1 VSQHETEILR
11 RRREHLILRVDR
23 ADLSKNVLRGFTAFD
38 IFLEQ
43 HPEFRERVTF
53 IAHLQ
58 PSRQDVPEYV
68 EYLEKIEA
76 LVAVINH
83 RHGTTDWMPIDL
95 RLRDDFEEA
104 VALYK
109 HYDLLLVNAMW
120 DGMNLVSKE
129 GPLVNT
135 RDGMIVL
142 SENTGAHEELGGC
155 ALSVNPFDV
164 QEQADAIHHALTATP
179 EERRRRM
186 DALRRIIT
194 SRTPQDWIDGQLG
207 DIEEKRAVV
216 RAR

>member
-1 VSQHETEILR
+1 M
-11 RRREHLILRVDR
+11 
-23 ADLSKNVLRGFTAFD
+23 
-38 IFLEQ
+38 
-43 HPEFRERVTF
+43 TF

-109 HYDLLLVNAMW
+109 HFDLLMVNAMW

-129 GPLVNT
+129 GPL
-135 RDGMIVL
+135 DQP
-142 SENTGAHEELGGC
+142 A
-155 ALSVNPFDV
+155 
-164 QEQADAIHHALTATP
+164 
-179 EERRRRM
+179 RRR
-186 DALRRIIT
+186 
-194 SRTPQDWIDGQLG
+194 
-207 DIEEKRAVV
+207 
-216 RAR
+216 

>member
-1 VSQHETEILR
+1 MRPYPLAIDARAASREVAASEGVASYEPEILR
-11 RRREHLILRVDR
+11 RRRDHLILRVDR

-109 HYDLLLVNAMW
+109 HFDLLLVNAMW

-135 RDGMIVL
+135 RNGMMIL
-142 SENTGAHEELGGC
+142 SENTGAHEELGDC

-164 QEQADAIHHALTATP
+164 QEQADAIYRALTATP
-179 EERRRRM
+179 EER
-186 DALRRIIT
+186 AA
-194 SRTPQDWIDGQLG
+194 
-207 DIEEKRAVV
+207 RA
-216 RAR
+216 

>member
-1 VSQHETEILR
+1 M
-11 RRREHLILRVDR
+11 
-23 ADLSKNVLRGFTAFD
+23 
-38 IFLEQ
+38 
-43 HPEFRERVTF
+43 TF

-109 HYDLLLVNAMW
+109 HFDLLLVNAMW

-135 RDGMIVL
+135 RDGMMIL
-142 SENTGAHEELGGC
+142 SENTGAHEELGDC

-164 QEQADAIHHALTATP
+164 QEQADAMYHALTASA
-179 EERRRRM
+179 EERARAHAAAAAHHRVAHAGRLDQRPARRHRGE
-186 DALRRIIT
+186 AG
-194 SRTPQDWIDGQLG
+194 DGT
-207 DIEEKRAVV
+207 RA
-216 RAR
+216 A